1 MFDIG
6 FTELVVI
13 FVVTLLV
20 VGPDRLPVVA
30 RKVGIYIGK
39 MRRSF
44 HSIKAEVEQE
54 LEIEAVKAQ
63 LKENAMLAE
72 AKEIEAELSK
82 TVESVKTGTI
92 AAPDETAEPDKPD
105 ESDKPT
111 KPHNPPT

>member
-6 FTELVVI
+6 FTELIVI

-20 VGPDRLPVVA
+20 VGPDRLPAVA
-30 RKVGIYIGK
+30 RKMGLYIGK

-44 HSIKAEVEQE
+44 QSIKSEVEQE

-72 AKEIEAELSK
+72 AKEIEEELSK
-82 TVESVKTGTI
+82 TIETVKNDSVVIGGTKEMKGSSESHNQGASGT
-92 AAPDETAEPDKPD
+92 
-105 ESDKPT
+105 
-111 KPHNPPT
+111 

>member
-13 FVVTLLV
+13 FVVTLIV
-20 VGPDRLPVVA
+20 VGPDRLPLVA
-30 RKVGIYIGK
+30 RKMGIYIGK

-44 HSIKAEVEQE
+44 QSIKAEVEQE

-72 AKEIEAELSK
+72 AKEIEEELSK
-82 TVESVKTGTI
+82 TVETVNSGKILPTS
-92 AAPDETAEPDKPD
+92 EQEKP
-105 ESDKPT
+105 E
-111 KPHNPPT
+111 NQA